1 MLTRA
6 QTIYGS
12 VWTQHLKDTSDV
24 RRSPAILRT
33 NRQIYNEA
41 SSLFYS
47 ELDVRLQTG
56 DVVWISLGKDFVK
69 PRKTQWTVNELD
81 DTPHADPSGSTLRP
95 KPKLDAVM
103 GPHMLARFR
112 KITFETD
119 FEWEIMAL
127 KSYGD
132 HLSLPNRIPLDQN
145 ALDLNALEQIA
156 PDLFIN
162 TIRTADLEEDA
173 RHSIHFYRH
182 STFVHRLIEILS
194 KSSDIIRLDM
204 LFDVRPVVYY
214 EFNYE
219 GDLDARSRNRKMVE
233 TCERAVA
240 DFLHSGI
247 LAPLEKLS
255 NVQSIRF
262 RFAGANSVGKHCEL
276 ESNRHSVLVD
286 LKQKI
291 ERNHAFRNDSRVG
304 R

>member
-1 MLTRA
+1 MFRA

-12 VWTQHLKDTSDV
+12 VWTQHLKDIYDV

-47 ELDVRLQTG
+47 ELDVRLQPG
-56 DVVWISLGKDFVK
+56 DVVLIALGKDPVK
-69 PRKTQWTVNELD
+69 PRKTQWTVSELD
-81 DTPHADPSGSTLRP
+81 DTPHTDPSGSTLHP
-95 KPKLDAVM
+95 TPELDAVM

-127 KSYGD
+127 ESYGD
-132 HLSLPNRIPLDQN
+132 HLSLLNRIPLDQN
-145 ALDLNALEQIA
+145 ALDQNALQQIA

-162 TIRTADLEEDA
+162 TIRTVNFEEDA
-173 RHSIHFYRH
+173 RHNIHFYRH
-182 STFVHRLIEILS
+182 STFLHQLIEILS

-204 LFDVRPVVYY
+204 LFDVWQVAYY
-214 EFNYE
+214 EYDYGGN
-219 GDLDARSRNRKMVE
+219 LDTSSRRRKMVE

-240 DFLHSGI
+240 SFLHSGV

-262 RFAGANSVGKHCEL
+262 RFAGEDSDGRRCEL
-276 ESNRHSVLVD
+276 ESNHHNVLVD

-291 ERNHAFRNDSRVG
+291 ERNHAVRNDSRVG